1 MIGVGLI
8 HLAVLAHTATHGEA
22 EEDCEAPSSAETSAE
37 QQSES
42 LLPPCTDCLFHFWSA
57 LLHRGPA
64 ARNQFIEVYCSLRS
78 DLIRYF
84 CFNMLC
90 GIHLLTSV

>member
-1 MIGVGLI
+1 MIGAVLI

-22 EEDCEAPSSAETSAE
+22 EEDCEAPSSTATSAE

-42 LLPPCTDCLFHFWSA
+42 LPLPCTGCSFHFWSA

-64 ARNQFIEVYCSLRS
+64 AMNQFIEV
-78 DLIRYF
+78 
-84 CFNMLC
+84 
-90 GIHLLTSV
+90 